1 MIADS
6 GAQALPPARAT
17 VLPWLRGNSSRAST
31 LPACSALG
39 PPASAAQYS
48 CRREPCTGRSA
59 WLLLGRACLYAWIEH
74 RSFGMAAAR
83 QGLPV
88 RLDRAPLVRHGCCS
102 AGLACT
108 LGSSTARS
116 AWLLLGRACLYAWIE
131 HRSFG
136 MAAARQGLP
145 VRLDRAPLVRHGC
158 CSAGLACT
166 LGSSTARSAWLLL
179 GRACLYAWIEH
190 RSFGM
195 AAARQGLPV
204 RLD

>member
-74 RSFGMAAAR
+74 RSFGIAAAR

-108 LGSSTARS
+108 LGSSTAARS
-116 AWLLLGRACLYAWIE
+116 SVR
-131 HRSFG
+131 HS
-136 MAAARQGLP
+136 QGLKARP
-145 VRLDRAPLVRHGC
+145 HALNRFTLARKRFIAHFLPSPRPLRPANVPRALPP
-158 CSAGLACT
+158 ACRPT
-166 LGSSTARSAWLLL
+166 ISVPPPTPSPPASVP
-179 GRACLYAWIEH
+179 I
-190 RSFGM
+190 S
-195 AAARQGLPV
+195 
-204 RLD
+204 